1 MPHSRKKSMQSMFQ
15 MDNQMM
21 NIDDI
26 DPDTANEEFD
36 EIKVNHNAFGKFM
49 KTFDYKPVKEEMMQV
64 DEEEHH

>member
-1 MPHSRKKSMQSMFQ
+1 